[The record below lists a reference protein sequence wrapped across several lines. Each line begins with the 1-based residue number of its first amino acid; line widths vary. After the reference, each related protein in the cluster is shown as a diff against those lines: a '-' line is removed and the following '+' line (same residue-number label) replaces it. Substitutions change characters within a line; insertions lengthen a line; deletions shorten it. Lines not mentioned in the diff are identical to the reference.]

1 MQRGQGSRFSA
12 SARERSFLPSL
23 SLPTLRTVVRARS
36 TRGIAT
42 VVALALPL
50 TLEAGPA
57 RADVELEAA
66 AIGGLA
72 WTRALPS
79 LKSASTQTAAR
90 EVRASEV
97 AVGGSLYAIGGGVDV
112 GLAVDDR
119 LLLPGIGVAAY
130 GAVGSYDTVLTSVDG
145 SIARARPW
153 TTYQL
158 DLLLPGV
165 GYRVKH
171 RRFMFVASLRT
182 GVSAMSMGGSV
193 AGGRGDELASLT
205 GVSALVQVELEACR
219 RLDPVTRICAQVAPR
234 IYDFGFMN
242 GATFGVRVEWGR

>member
-1 MQRGQGSRFSA
+1 M
-12 SARERSFLPSL
+12 
-23 SLPTLRTVVRARS
+23 PTLRIVVRTRSGRARCAA
-36 TRGIAT
+36 GVT
-42 VVALALPL
+42 VLCLSLAL
-50 TLEAGPA
+50 EAEPA

-72 WTRALPS
+72 WTRSLPT
-79 LKSASTQTAAR
+79 LKSASTLTAAR
-90 EVRASEV
+90 DVRASEV
-97 AVGGSLYAIGGGVDV
+97 ALGGSLYAIGGGVDV

-119 LLLPGIGVAAY
+119 LFLPGVGFAAY
-130 GAVGSYDTVLTSVDG
+130 GAVGSYDAVLTSADG

-158 DLLLPGV
+158 DLLLPGI
-165 GYRVKH
+165 GYRIKH

-182 GVSAMSMGGSV
+182 GMSGISMGGSI
-193 AGGRGDELASLT
+193 AGGNGDELASLS
-205 GVSALVQVELEACR
+205 GVSGLMQVELEACR

-242 GATFGVRVEWGR
+242 GATLGLRVEWGR

>member
-1 MQRGQGSRFSA
+1 M
-12 SARERSFLPSL
+12 
-23 SLPTLRTVVRARS
+23 PTLRIVVRARS
-36 TRGIAT
+36 GRAT
-42 VVALALPL
+42 CAAGAAALLCFSLALG
-50 TLEAGPA
+50 AAPA

-72 WTRALPS
+72 WTRSLPT
-79 LKSASTQTAAR
+79 LKSASTLTAAR

-97 AVGGSLYAIGGGVDV
+97 AIGGSLYAIGGGVDV

-119 LLLPGIGVAAY
+119 LFLPGVGFAAY
-130 GAVGSYDTVLTSVDG
+130 GAVGSYGAVLTSADG

-158 DLLLPGV
+158 DFLLPGV
-165 GYRVKH
+165 GYRIKH

-182 GVSAMSMGGSV
+182 GISAMSMGGSI
-193 AGGRGDELASLT
+193 AGGNGDELASLS
-205 GVSALVQVELEACR
+205 GMSGLVQVELEACR

-242 GATFGVRVEWGR
+242 GATLGLRVEWGR

>member
-1 MQRGQGSRFSA
+1 MA
-12 SARERSFLPSL
+12 APLLCL
-23 SLPTLRTVVRARS
+23 SL
-36 TRGIAT
+36 
-42 VVALALPL
+42 ALA
-50 TLEAGPA
+50 AAPA

-72 WTRALPS
+72 WTRSLPP
-79 LKSASTQTAAR
+79 LKSASTLTPAR

-97 AVGGSLYAIGGGVDV
+97 AIGGSLYAIGGGVDV
-112 GLAVDDR
+112 GLAVDDSFFV
-119 LLLPGIGVAAY
+119 PGLGFAAY
-130 GAVGSYDTVLTSVDG
+130 GAIGSYDTVVTSVDG

-153 TTYQL
+153 STYRL

-165 GYRVKH
+165 GYRMKY

-182 GVSAMSMGGSV
+182 GISAMYMGGSI
-193 AGGRGDELASLT
+193 AGGNGDELASLS
-205 GVSALVQVELEACR
+205 GVSGLMQVELEACR

-242 GATFGVRVEWGR
+242 GATLGLRVEWGR